1 MDAKELF
8 TYCCQYACGILSY
21 EEYHS
26 MGLDGFRSWVKEH
39 IIPIP
44 KSELEVGKEYSGI
57 CRNSSRAIWNGKIF
71 QYMRRKFGSEFLEEI
86 NHYEDDNDDSYDVFV
101 PVKEIFRE

>member
-1 MDAKELF
+1 MDAKELLA
-8 TYCCQYACGILSY
+8 YCTKYAIDILTY

-26 MGLDGFRSWVKEH
+26 MGLEGFHNWVKEH

-44 KSELEVGKEYSGI
+44 KSELEVGKEYQGY
-57 CRNSSRAIWNGKIF
+57 CRNASKATWNGKTF

-86 NHYEDDNDDSYDVFV
+86 NHYEDDNDDGIDVFI
-101 PVKEIFRE
+101 PVKEI

>member
-1 MDAKELF
+1 MTQEELF
-8 TYCCQYACGILSY
+8 SYLCQYACDILSY

-26 MGLDGFRSWVKEH
+26 MGLDGFHNWVKEH

-44 KSELEVGKEYSGI
+44 KSELEVGKEYPGN
-57 CRNSSRAIWNGKIF
+57 CRNASKATWNGKTF

-86 NHYEDDNDDSYDVFV
+86 NHYEDDNDDGIDVFV
-101 PVKEIFRE
+101 PVKEI

>member
-1 MDAKELF
+1 MDAKELLA
-8 TYCCQYACGILSY
+8 YCIQYAIDILSY

-26 MGLDGFRSWVKEH
+26 MGLDGFREWVKEH

-44 KSELEVGKEYSGI
+44 KSELIVGHTYCGH
-57 CRNSSRAIWNGKIF
+57 CRNASKATWNGKVF

-86 NHYEDDNDDSYDVFV
+86 NHYEDDNNDGIDVFV
-101 PVKEIFRE
+101 PIKEI